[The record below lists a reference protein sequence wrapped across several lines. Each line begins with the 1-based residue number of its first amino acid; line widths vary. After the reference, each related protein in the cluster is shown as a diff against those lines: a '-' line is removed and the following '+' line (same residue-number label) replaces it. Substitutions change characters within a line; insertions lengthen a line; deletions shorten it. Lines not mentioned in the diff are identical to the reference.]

1 MKKLV
6 NYRQFVRL
14 AYVKETSSQE
24 GCGTFRFHRLN
35 KLLLCGWVV
44 ITAVGTASAN
54 TPITTDSPID
64 FFTNVAS
71 RLLSAQLNVD
81 LHQIQIFPTNQYTPT
96 VHRLLQVTA
105 NLYEATTNR
114 YYDNLQPPTPLP
126 IVFRPIFNV
135 VQTPVQTNVYICD
148 FSEVTNAY
156 EADAPLSVPYNL
168 AIPAVLASLT
178 PGIHSG
184 TSAINVFGVPMIIG
198 AKKGFPNFNEFYMES
213 AFQLTRK
220 LMVTRQS
227 TNVPVPMPSPA
238 SSFWS
243 YYEMLNLSLTN
254 QFGVECWNSY
264 RSNYTRPIDI
274 YVTNFLVMTLTN
286 DENNFSFTTYLTA
299 GGSLQFPNS
308 ANAVWPGYTNMYPI
322 FGPGS
327 FQIPLA
333 TNFAAV
339 PVSRYL
345 FNGGA
350 PFLTTN
356 LSLPFETSPSGFGQY
371 PQPHWVLTMNNNLQ
385 VIMVDDATG
394 RLIDYVLLS
403 GPNSSRDLFAEIQSG
418 YDTAGSGNNTGYNDQ
433 WDTNLINGI
442 PFGIANQF
450 DVSQGN
456 GNPTWNQALWGNEKT
471 AYDEINAFRAF
482 TMGAAFSFLTY
493 PGYVPDPG
501 EIAAALMTNAMQMP
515 YTPSALVVQDTVWQ
529 VNDPLV
535 HYMASDLINPTAGG
549 GLQLH
554 LNWPGNL
561 GQLNQRYQPWG
572 GNPATGVGTNLLA
585 IKDPLVT
592 CSDDWDFPDSQPL
605 EVSWLG
611 RVHRGTPW
619 QTVYLKAPD
628 ILSYPNNFGIY
639 GLNGA
644 NVWANWTGDTDAT
657 DAAAMASMQD
667 WHLAS
672 LLACM
677 FNTNDLRSLFSVN
690 NPNPDAWQALLDG
703 LTALTNN
710 LTDAQLQS
718 LTPPQ
723 FGVVVMSSNS
733 PQASAIANA
742 VEAARTGQSGRF
754 FTDVGDILTIP
765 QLTVNSPFLNWN
777 DGVQQQKGISDEA
790 YEIIPSQLLPLLR
803 ADSIG
808 SVATA
813 NGQVVVQFTG
823 YDGHSYAI
831 EVSSNLVDWTSIG
844 TNCPIGGVI
853 SFTNSP
859 TLNANPQ
866 FYRSILL
873 N

>member
-1 MKKLV
+1 MLV
-6 NYRQFVRL
+6 NSLECFRL
-14 AYVKETSSQE
+14 QTVMETVNRK
-24 GCGTFRFHRLN
+24 GLGTFRFHRL
-35 KLLLCGWVV
+35 KLLFCGWAV
-44 ITAVGTASAN
+44 ITAVGTALAN
-54 TPITTDSPID
+54 TPITTDSPIG

-71 RLLSAQLNVD
+71 RLLSAELNMD
-81 LHQIQIFPTNQYTPT
+81 LYRIQIYPTNQYTPA

-105 NLYEATTNR
+105 NLYDATTNR
-114 YYDNLQPPTPLP
+114 FNDDYPHLPT
-126 IVFRPIFNV
+126 VFRPQFGKIGDA
-135 VQTPVQTNVYICD
+135 VYITN
-148 FSEVTNAY
+148 FIEVTN
-156 EADAPLSVPYNL
+156 
-168 AIPAVLASLT
+168 ITSLT
-178 PGIHSG
+178 G
-184 TSAINVFGVPMIIG
+184 TLRALTDTNVANALQPDDLVFGVPLIIG

-227 TNVPVPMPSPA
+227 TNVPSPPPIPS
-238 SSFWS
+238 SSFWG
-243 YYEMLNLSLTN
+243 YYEMFNLSLTN
-254 QFGVECWNSY
+254 QLGVECWNSY
-264 RSNYTRPIDI
+264 QSNYTRPIDI

-308 ANAVWPGYTNMYPI
+308 TNAVWPGYTNMYPT
-322 FGPGS
+322 FSAGS

-339 PVSRYL
+339 PVSLYR
-345 FNGGA
+345 FNGGE
-350 PFLTTN
+350 PFLTTSLN
-356 LSLPFETSPSGFGQY
+356 LPFETNDTGFGQY
-371 PQPHWVLTMNNNLQ
+371 PQPHWGLTMNNNLL

-403 GPNSSRDLFAEIQSG
+403 GPNSSRDLSSEIQRG
-418 YDTAGSGNNTGYNDQ
+418 YDTGISTRYDDL

-442 PFGIANQF
+442 FVGLANQF
-450 DVSQGN
+450 SVSQGN
-456 GNPTWNQALWGNEKT
+456 GNPVWSSALWWGENQKA
-471 AYDEINAFRAF
+471 AYDEMNAFRAF
-482 TMGAAFSFLTY
+482 TMGANVFFLSY
-493 PGYVPDPG
+493 SGYVPDQTLIG
-501 EIAAALMTNAMQMP
+501 IAETTNVMQMP

-535 HYMASDLINPTAGG
+535 HYMASDLINPTAGT

-572 GNPATGVGTNLLA
+572 GSPATGMGTNLLA

-628 ILSYPNNFGIY
+628 VLSYPNNFGIY

-644 NVWANWTGDTDAT
+644 NVWVNWTGDVNAT
-657 DAAAMASMQD
+657 DAAAMSPVQD

-677 FNTNDLRSLFSVN
+677 FNTNDLRSLFSAN
-690 NPNPDAWQALLDG
+690 NPDPNAWQALLDG

-710 LTDAQLQS
+710 LTDVQLQS

-723 FGVVVMSSNS
+723 FGVIVMSSNS
-733 PQASAIANA
+733 PQASAIADA
-742 VEAARTGQSGRF
+742 VEVARTGQPVQF
-754 FTDVGDILTIP
+754 FADVGDILAIP
-765 QLTVNSPFLNWN
+765 QLTVDSPFLNWSDN
-777 DGVQQQKGISDEA
+777 VQQQRGISDEA

-823 YDGHSYAI
+823 YDSHSYAI
-831 EVSSNLVDWTSIG
+831 EVSSNLVDWTSIS
-844 TNCPIGGVI
+844 TNCPVGGVF